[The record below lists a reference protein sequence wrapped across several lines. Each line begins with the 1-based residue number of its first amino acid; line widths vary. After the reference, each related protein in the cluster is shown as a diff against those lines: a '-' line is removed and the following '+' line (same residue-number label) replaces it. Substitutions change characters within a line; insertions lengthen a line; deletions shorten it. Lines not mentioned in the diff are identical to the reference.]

1 MNTINQQV
9 QSLASTEAQSV
20 SILGSTGSIG
30 QSTLE
35 VLSLHPQQFHLFALS
50 ANTRADLLLSQCEK
64 WQPDYAVL
72 RDSEQAEW
80 LARSLAEK
88 GLTTKLLHGS
98 EGLDFIASH
107 EQVDIVMASIV
118 GSAGLRSTLAAV
130 NAGKKV
136 LLANKESLVMAGA
149 LFMQAVEK
157 SGAVLLPI
165 DSEHNAI
172 FQCMPTP
179 RLNGASESSAESEV
193 LGASLKAGGIRKI
206 LLTGSGGPFRCL
218 PMDAFAGITPDQ
230 ACTHP
235 NWSMGKKISVD
246 SATMMNKGLELIEAC
261 WLFNCSPSEIEIV
274 VHPQSVI
281 HSMVE
286 YLDGSVL
293 AQMGHPDMRTPIAH
307 ALAWPARVESG
318 VESLNWTQ
326 MNGLTFE
333 APDNQRF
340 PALDMARQA
349 AEAGGSVPIALNA
362 ANEIA
367 VEAFLNEVIPFTAII
382 DVVQQ
387 CLEKIPFEEPM
398 TLDAIEAI
406 DFQARKVANHCC
418 QAFQKVSS

>member
-1 MNTINQQV
+1 LNIENTQG
-9 QSLASTEAQSV
+9 QSIASAETQSV

-35 VLSLHPQQFHLFALS
+35 VLSLHAQRFHLFALS

-72 RDSEQAEW
+72 RNPEQAEW
-80 LARSLAEK
+80 LERSLVEK

-172 FQCMPTP
+172 FQCMPSPT
-179 RLNGASESSAESEV
+179 LSGSAEQMAEP
-193 LGASLKAGGIRKI
+193 AIIANGIRKI
-206 LLTGSGGPFRCL
+206 LLTGSGGPFRTL
-218 PMDAFAGITPDQ
+218 PMDDFSAITPDQ
-230 ACTHP
+230 ACAHP
-235 NWSMGKKISVD
+235 NWSMGRKISVD

-261 WLFNCSPSEIEIV
+261 WLFDCSPSDIEIV

-307 ALAWPARVESG
+307 ALSWPVRIESG
-318 VESLNWTQ
+318 VESLNWAQ

-333 APDNQRF
+333 APDIERF
-340 PALDMARQA
+340 PALDIARQA
-349 AEAGGSVPIALNA
+349 AEVGGSVPIALNA

-367 VEAFLNEVIPFTAII
+367 VEAFLNEAIPFTAII
-382 DVVQQ
+382 EVVQQ

-406 DFQARKVANHCC
+406 DFQARKVAKDCC
-418 QAFQKVSS
+418 QAFQKVPS